1 MFSGDDMRAG
11 DILLV
16 CLLGLTGAGLIVDA
30 MTGGALGAWLSMN
43 LSAVGVGAGAA
54 LGWIGLALSP
64 LLLAPAIAAIWG
76 RFASLP
82 GAFERILRA
91 GARTIDALS
100 ITIADAV
107 RWAALALVVATA
119 VIVIQR
125 YVFGASMT
133 KLQESVI
140 YLHALL
146 FLLSSAAALLT
157 GGHVRVDI
165 FYSKLDQKGRAWTD
179 LAGTYLALIPMSW
192 LILETS
198 RSYVGGAWRIL
209 ERSRES
215 DGLPLI
221 FLLKTAIPVFAV
233 MMILQGLS
241 MAARAALTLSD
252 RPAPPTGE
260 NAGDHEI

>member
-1 MFSGDDMRAG
+1 MRAG
-11 DILLV
+11 DILLLIV
-16 CLLGLTGAGLIVDA
+16 LAVTGLGLVADA
-30 MTGGALGAWLSMN
+30 ASAGALGGWI
-43 LSAVGVGAGAA
+43 SAQLPGLASGVGRI
-54 LGWIGLALSP
+54 LGWVGLALSP
-64 LLLAPAIAAIWG
+64 LLLLPVAAAFWG

-82 GAFERILRA
+82 PGIERLLGVCARA
-91 GARTIDALS
+91 IDAVS
-100 ITIADAV
+100 ITVADAV
-107 RWAALALVVATA
+107 RWAALALVIVTA

-125 YVFGASMT
+125 YVFGISMT

-140 YLHALL
+140 YLHATL
-146 FLLSSAAALLT
+146 FLLSSAGALLT

-165 FYSKLDQKGRAWTD
+165 IYSNLGEKGKAWTD

-215 DGLPLI
+215 DGLPLV
-221 FLLKTAIPVFAV
+221 FLLKTSIPLFAV

-241 MAARAALTLSD
+241 MASRAALTLSD
-252 RPAPPTGE
+252 RPASPTGV

>member
-1 MFSGDDMRAG
+1 MRAG
-11 DILLV
+11 DALLLIV
-16 CLLGLTGAGLIVDA
+16 IALTAAGLVLDSV
-30 MTGGALGAWLSMN
+30 TGGGLGAWISAN
-43 LSAVGVGAGAA
+43 LSGAAMTAGRA
-54 LGWIGLALSP
+54 LGWIGLVLSP
-64 LLLAPAIAAIWG
+64 LLLLPVIAALWG

-82 GAFERILRA
+82 PVMERLLA
-91 GARTIDALS
+91 SAAKAIDAVS
-100 ITIADAV
+100 VTVGDAV
-107 RWAALALVVATA
+107 RWAALALVLITA

-125 YVFGASMT
+125 YVFGISIT

-165 FYSKLDQKGRAWTD
+165 LYSKMGDKGRAWTD
-179 LAGTYLALIPMSW
+179 LFGTYLALIPMSW

-198 RSYVGGAWRIL
+198 QSYVGGAWRIL

-215 DGLPLI
+215 DGLPLV

-233 MMILQGLS
+233 MMILQGAS
-241 MAARAALTLSD
+241 MAARAALTLSN
-252 RPAPPTGE
+252 REAPPTGA
-260 NAGDHEI
+260 NAGDHEL